1 MFYNISKTEAKKM
14 SLTIS
19 TNKIPNREKS
29 TAELISDYLKG
40 TVKAMRR
47 IDSVRR
53 FYDKSPN
60 RIVEHK
66 EALRHM
72 RNNPLRVDDLPA
84 AEQLIDGARNY
95 YEREVKNAPAKVKME
110 YKFGAVGALLMKDT
124 LLYGAAAA
132 VGGIAAAANGASP
145 ELICGAVMAAVGVVG
160 VARTGAALVKMNS
173 PLSEK
178 DKKHPETLGQ
188 YTEAKQALFVLKMMK
203 KQLAAQKKAG
213 KTPVLPMMRKQAAGR

>member
-1 MFYNISKTEAKKM
+1 M

-19 TNKIPNREKS
+19 TNEFPNREKS

-60 RIVEHK
+60 RIVERK

-84 AEQLIDGARNY
+84 AEQLIDGARDY
-95 YEREVKNAPAKVKME
+95 YEREVKNASAKVKME

-145 ELICGAVMAAVGVVG
+145 ELICGTVVAAVGVVG
-160 VARTGAALVKMNS
+160 VAWTGAALVKMNS
-173 PLSEK
+173 PLTEK
-178 DKKHPETLGQ
+178 DKKYPETLGQ

-203 KQLAAQKKAG
+203 KQLKAQKRAETKS
-213 KTPVLPMMRKQAAGR
+213 TVLTARKLQSATR